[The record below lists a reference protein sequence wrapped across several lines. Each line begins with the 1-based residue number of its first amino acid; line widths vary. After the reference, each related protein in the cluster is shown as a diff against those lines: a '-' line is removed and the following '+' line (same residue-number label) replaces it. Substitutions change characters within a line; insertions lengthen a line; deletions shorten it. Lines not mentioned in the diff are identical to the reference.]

1 MVHVA
6 LDGTPLLGQRT
17 GIGRYT
23 EHLLAALAERADLT
37 VSATAFTLRGAGRL
51 GALVPPGVATR
62 SFPMSARVLRSV
74 WTRAEFP
81 SVALFSGRCDVFH
94 GTNFVLPP
102 TGRAGGVVTI
112 HDLAYLTM
120 PDVVDDTSLRLR
132 DRYPAACGGQLQC
145 APPAKRLR
153 TPCSIPM
160 VGPCPRWWSH
170 RWGST
175 LNGSRSRRRV
185 SGIGVGS
192 VCRLITSSSS
202 EPGNRG
208 RTCRLCWPRTGSFEG
223 NFGRPVPFRRHC
235 CWWGR
240 RAGGQGTNRPR
251 ASRRTAMHPSPSFAA
266 LLPGPEHSSCHHAT
280 KASGSLRWRVWP
292 PE

>member
-112 HDLAYLTM
+112 HDLAFLTM
-120 PDVVDDTSLRLR
+120 PDTVDATSRALRELVPRSLARAAAVCTPSRSVADQVLDAYGPAVPELVVTPLGVDPGWLAVEPPDAGERVRLALPADYFLFVGTREPRKDLATLFAGYARLR
-132 DRYPAACGGQLQC
+132 SDWSGQGARPEL
-145 APPAKRLR
+145 LL
-153 TPCSIPM
+153 
-160 VGPCPRWWSH
+160 VGP
-170 RWGST
+170 
-175 LNGSRSRRRV
+175 
-185 SGIGVGS
+185 
-192 VCRLITSSSS
+192 
-202 EPGNRG
+202 RG
-208 RTCRLCWPRTGSFEG
+208 WQ
-223 NFGRPVPFRRHC
+223 
-235 CWWGR
+235 
-240 RAGGQGTNRPR
+240 ADQ
-251 ASRRTAMHPSPSFAA
+251 
-266 LLPGPEHSSCHHAT
+266 
-280 KASGSLRWRVWP
+280 
-292 PE
+292 